1 MKKVNPHAIKAIID
15 IVLITLSIIAI
26 ALCFSGCRTVQKS
39 LTLEKKSIDSAT
51 VVKKEEE
58 HKAIDWSELLK
69 VGDVDVKITF
79 DTSTVFVG
87 TSSTDKSYNP
97 DTTPH
102 NSIATDFISHLV
114 DIAHKPISSIEIS
127 AKNISDSVHNNV
139 QSSAIKTTDST
150 HVKETVKNKDEK
162 KESKSNTVLL
172 IIAGISLI
180 AIVYGAYVKST
191 ADKAVKTPE
200 EIYNTIKAQEINKII
215 K

>member
-1 MKKVNPHAIKAIID
+1 MVLGVNFGIKGGKPNPDTFIKWILFILFIIV
-15 IVLITLSIIAI
+15 I
-26 ALCFSGCRTVQKS
+26 CFHFCSCRTVQKS
-39 LTLEKKSIDSAT
+39 LQVEKKSLDSTT
-51 VVKKEEE
+51 VLKKETTEQTINWNE
-58 HKAIDWSELLK
+58 VFKASN
-69 VGDVDVKITF
+69 VDVKINF
-79 DTSTVFVG
+79 DTAKKT
-87 TSSTDKSYNP
+87 TTQEKDSSHY
-97 DTTPH
+97 
-102 NSIATDFISHLV
+102 SIATDFITHLV
-114 DIAHKPISSIEIS
+114 ELANKPISSIEIS
-127 AKNISDSVHNNV
+127 ANNVSDSVHNNV